1 MVYGVYGR
9 NGAGIY
15 FSWERVQESQPY
27 IIGMKCKKFHNMDEA
42 VDFIEYGLSHFYRVV
57 PKNKRLNTELLYE
70 KKNFFSYLTD
80 LIA

>member
-1 MVYGVYGR
+1 
-9 NGAGIY
+9 
-15 FSWERVQESQPY
+15 
-27 IIGMKCKKFHNMDEA
+27 MKCKKFHNMDEA